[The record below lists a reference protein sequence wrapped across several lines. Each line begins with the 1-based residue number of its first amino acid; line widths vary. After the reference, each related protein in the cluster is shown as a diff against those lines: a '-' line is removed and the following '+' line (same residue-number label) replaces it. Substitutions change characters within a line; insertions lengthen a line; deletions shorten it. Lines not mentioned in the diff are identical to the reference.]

1 MDISTTFKTTTG
13 TLWTVSGSLLTRV
26 ESDRDEGRDT
36 YVAIPNAV
44 GRSGQAQ
51 VAVRV
56 GSTVAF
62 LADGVVNTTGRVAE
76 IVRVASV
83 TRAA

>member
-1 MDISTTFKTTTG
+1 MDISTTFRTTTG
-13 TLWTVSGSLLTRV
+13 TLWTVRGSLLTRV

-44 GRSGQAQ
+44 GRSGEAH

-56 GSTVAF
+56 GGAVAF
-62 LADGVVNTTGRVAE
+62 LADGAVNTTGRIAE
-76 IVRVASV
+76 VVRVASV
-83 TRAA
+83 TQAA